1 MMYVA
6 GHSIVASSRL
16 SGCLPASFLGAN
28 DLFQATCSYCA
39 TVLEMLQVSNNY
51 WLF

>member
-6 GHSIVASSRL
+6 GHSTVASSRL
-16 SGCLPASFLGAN
+16 SGSLLSRFIPGN
-28 DLFQATCSYCA
+28 SYC
-39 TVLEMLQVSNNY
+39 TIVLEMLQVSNNY